1 MYNNVI
7 HIFMVANAKSKF
19 TELIAVRFTA
29 EQLAR
34 LQEVAEE
41 QGIGASTLVRIL
53 VNQTLQP
60 VTPKPRR
67 MTSDEFREVMASTI
81 SKLDKEKTESFL
93 KEIAVGNPNDPSLLL
108 WAGQTQK
115 WEEYTSLFLKAL
127 LSSLG
132 IEVVFSDDSKSTG
145 ETVQSA
151 FHIQDTNEVEA

>member
-1 MYNNVI
+1 MST
-7 HIFMVANAKSKF
+7 NARSKF
-19 TELIAVRFTA
+19 TELIAVRFTG

-41 QGIGASTLVRIL
+41 QGVGASTLVRIL

-93 KEIAVGNPNDPSLLL
+93 KEISVGNPNDPSLLL

-132 IEVVFSDDSKSTG
+132 IEVVFSDESKSTG
-145 ETVQSA
+145 ETIESA